1 MTLTRARLLALLAAL
16 VLGASAGALPA
27 IADGDDGRSGDNA
40 AVAVNTKDGSSL
52 FDFAFDVVRISDD
65 VIDNEN
71 VAIAYASCEECR
83 TVAIAVQIVLV
94 SGSPDTVTPTNLAV
108 ALNEDCTSCQTMAAA
123 YQFVFGTGEDLRF
136 TPEGWQEIMRIRKAF
151 KELGDLEL
159 SDDEIR
165 ARADALAGELREV
178 LSTEV
183 TTKGPEQRDDDED
196 DGVEREPGDDRARE
210 EADPVMTTP
219 VEPEPPAETTPAE
232 TQPPAE
238 TTPTETQPPAET
250 TPAQTETQPPPT
262 QTETQPPAETTPTE
276 PQP

>member
-1 MTLTRARLLALLAAL
+1 MTRSRILALLAAL

-27 IADGDDGRSGDNA
+27 LADEGNGSSGDNA

-52 FDFAFDVVRISDD
+52 FDFAFDIVRVTDS

-71 VAIAYASCEECR
+71 VAVAYASCEECR

-108 ALNEDCTSCQTMAAA
+108 ALNENCTSCQTMAAA

-136 TPEGWQEIMRIRKAF
+136 TREGWQEIMRIRKEF

-159 SDDEIR
+159 GDEEIKT
-165 ARADALAGELREV
+165 RADALAGDLREV
-178 LSTEV
+178 LATEV
-183 TTKGPEQRDDDED
+183 TTKGREGRDADQD
-196 DGVEREPGDDRARE
+196 DGVELEAGDDRARE

-219 VEPEPPAETTPAE
+219 VEPEQPAETQPAETPPPAETQPTTPTETQPTTQPPAETT
-232 TQPPAE
+232 PAE

-250 TPAQTETQPPPT
+250 QPTETQP
-262 QTETQPPAETTPTE
+262 
-276 PQP
+276 